1 MIVAEEL
8 TADELVEI
16 AKDYLKVSYDED
28 TIRMDVLEDTVT
40 DGNGELSVECTVSWR
55 GQMSDWR
62 KVFYFENGD
71 VANMSARQI

>member
-1 MIVAEEL
+1 VAEDMQQ
-8 TADELVEI
+8 DELVER
-16 AKDYLKVSYDED
+16 AKAYLKVSYGED
-28 TIRMDVLEDTVT
+28 TVRMDVLENTVT
-40 DGNGELSVECTVSWR
+40 DGNGELSVECTVSWS